1 MRLISLNTWA
11 GTVFEPLMKFIEE
24 YREDTDVFCFQE
36 ILFGTMASQ
45 TPVHKARTNLFSE
58 LEQRLTDFEALVYKA
73 PDDARWFQS
82 ESLPEGV
89 ESGLVIF
96 ARKSIR
102 IVDSGGFRCYRDKLF
117 REGSR
122 GGKITGSCQWVK
134 IEDSA
139 GINTTI
145 LNLHGLW
152 QRDTEKSDTPERI
165 IQSEILRDFIR
176 QQEGKVILC
185 GDFNLV
191 PDGESIKIL
200 EDGMTNLVKK
210 FNVTSVRSDF
220 YTKPGKFASYILISP
235 NIQVARFEVLQNQ
248 VSDHLPLL
256 LDFN

>member
-11 GTVFEPLMKFIEE
+11 GTAFEPLVKFIEE
-24 YREDTDVFCFQE
+24 HREDTDVFCFQE
-36 ILFGTMASQ
+36 ILFGAMAGQ
-45 TPVHKARTNLFSE
+45 TPVHKARTNLFLE
-58 LEQRLTDFEALVYKA
+58 LEQRLSGFNVLVYKS

-82 ESLPEGV
+82 ESLPDGV

-96 ARKSIR
+96 VRKSIQV
-102 IVDSGGFRCYRDKLF
+102 IDSGGFRCYRDKLF

-122 GGKITGSCQWVK
+122 GGKITGSCQWVTVQ
-134 IEDSA
+134 DSA
-139 GINTTI
+139 GIDTTI

-152 QRDTEKSDTPERI
+152 QRDTDKADTPERLV
-165 IQSEILRDFIR
+165 QSEIVREFINH
-176 QQEGKVILC
+176 QEGKVVLC

-200 EDGMTNLVKK
+200 EDGMINLVKK

-220 YTKPGKFASYILISP
+220 YTKLGKFASYILTSP
-235 NIQVARFEVLQNQ
+235 NIQVAHFEVLQDQ